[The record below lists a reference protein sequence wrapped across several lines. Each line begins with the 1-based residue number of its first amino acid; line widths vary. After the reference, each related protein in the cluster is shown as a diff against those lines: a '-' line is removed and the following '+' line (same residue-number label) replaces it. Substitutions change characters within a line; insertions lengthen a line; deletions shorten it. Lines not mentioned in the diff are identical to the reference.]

1 VGLANGTESQERTDV
16 CVIGHVCR
24 DTIRIGNRTRA
35 QVGGT
40 AYYCALALCRLGRR
54 VAVVTKL
61 AAADRPELL
70 RELRSADVT
79 VSDFESPRTTHFEN
93 LYPEGNPDSRS
104 QRVSDVASPFE
115 ESDLGELRARV
126 FHLGPLTNRDMDVEF
141 LRAVSTRGEVSLD
154 VQGLLRRVEAGA
166 VLPENWA
173 EREAGL
179 ACVDIVKAD
188 RGEARLLSG
197 ESDPERAAR
206 RLASFGPREVIVTLG
221 GEGSLV
227 LCEGHLWHIPAF
239 PAAEVVDPT
248 GCGDSYMA
256 AYLDRR
262 LAGED
267 PERAGAFAA
276 AVGAVTLQSIGPFR
290 GSVADV
296 ERLLTRNA

>member
-1 VGLANGTESQERTDV
+1 MGLANGPESQERTDV

-93 LYPEGNPDSRS
+93 LYPDGDPDSRS

-126 FHLGPLTNRDMDVEF
+126 FHLGPLTNCDMDVEF

-206 RLASFGPREVIVTLG
+206 RLARFGPREVIVTLG

-227 LCEGHLWHIPAF
+227 LCEGHLWHIPVF
-239 PAAEVVDPT
+239 SAAEVVDPT
-248 GCGDSYMA
+248 GCGDSYLA

-276 AVGAVTLQSIGPFR
+276 AVGAMTAQSIGPFR

>member
-1 VGLANGTESQERTDV
+1 MGLANGTESQERTDV

-24 DTIRIGNRTRA
+24 DTIRIGDRTRA

-70 RELRSADVT
+70 RELRSAGVT
-79 VSDFESPRTTHFEN
+79 VSAFESPRTTHFEN
-93 LYPEGNPDSRS
+93 LYREGDPDSRG
-104 QRVSDVASPFE
+104 QRVSEVASPFE

-141 LRAVSTRGEVSLD
+141 LRAVSARGEVSLD

-166 VLPENWA
+166 VVPENWA

-179 ACVDIVKAD
+179 AWVDIVKAD

-239 PAAEVVDPT
+239 SAAEVVDPT